1 MENIC
6 RNLERKKE
14 IYNFDEKSFLRRQ
27 AILALPITI

>member
-1 MENIC
+1 LPKFI
-6 RNLERKKE
+6 RRKE